1 MKLTIDGK
9 QITAQPGQ
17 TVLQAAQDN
26 GIDIP
31 NLCYDPRL
39 KPSGSC
45 RLCLVE
51 IEGQRGLQPSC
62 VFEAQDGLVV
72 KTNTDEIRE
81 VRKTMLE
88 LLFDEHKAR
97 CTVCDE
103 NGNCDLQSYAY
114 EYQLDEQSLGR
125 PLYAE
130 PVVNYTT
137 GNLALEYDPNKCI
150 RCGRCVRI
158 CDEVQM
164 AHALTFKNRAAET
177 EVTTAFDLPLNEST
191 CV

>member
-9 QITAQPGQ
+9 QITARQGQ
-17 TVLQAAQDN
+17 TVLQVALAN

-39 KPSGSC
+39 APSGSC

-62 VFEAQDGLVV
+62 VFETRDGLVV

-81 VRKTMLE
+81 IRKTILE
-88 LLFDEHKAR
+88 LLFSEHKAR

-103 NGNCDLQSYAY
+103 NGKCNLQ
-114 EYQLDEQSLGR
+114 
-125 PLYAE
+125 
-130 PVVNYTT
+130 N
-137 GNLALEYDPNKCI
+137 
-150 RCGRCVRI
+150 
-158 CDEVQM
+158 
-164 AHALTFKNRAAET
+164 
-177 EVTTAFDLPLNEST
+177 
-191 CV
+191 